1 MPRIRQDNDNRYALR
16 TSFVDDNGDVIT
28 GDTITISDHTAAGY
42 LQNVV
47 EDTTPQLGGTLDGN
61 GFNFNGAVG
70 FEANAGE
77 ALSRGD
83 AVYVSGVSG
92 NKPIVMKADANNA
105 AKMPAFG
112 IAENDA
118 NLNANVEVVTFGTVY
133 NIDTS
138 AYSIGDEL
146 YVSTTRG
153 ALTATPPTGESAKL
167 QNLGKVIRSHASAGS
182 IKVGGAGR
190 TNAVPNLNDGNV
202 FIGNAS
208 NQAEQRALVE
218 ADISDFGTY
227 LTSYTETDT
236 LATVTARGNT
246 TSENIRTSAS
256 FKAGD
261 GESDEGF
268 FTGQR
273 IYRSSTGGSGLNFT
287 NISTIRPTDN
297 AGTNTNG
304 TISLGESN
312 YKFNNGQFSGNV
324 TAGNLKVSATNG
336 DILTLVDTNLT
347 ASGSNIGNVR
357 IAWDDSAGT
366 RAAYVGP
373 ANSSAFLINNEYGSV
388 KLTSAGSTK
397 LTTVSAGVDVTG
409 DLDASGSVTSE
420 GPDGGMVMRNW
431 PSAPATYGMIG
442 TANMGAGEYA
452 LLTDGT
458 DTFVAG
464 GSGGSTYI
472 RNGANDT
479 SPQLI
484 VKPASVDIEGAPLNT
499 NNDVNVSGGHIW
511 SQQMIRASGWW
522 NTNGSSS
529 SGGLATEIGVSGG
542 ASYILSYDRGASA
555 YGDLNITAASLT
567 IDTDMD
573 LANGHDVVLPANNNN
588 IRFEATNVD
597 ITANSG
603 RSGVVRFNNTASDTW
618 TGFSSHTGGR
628 DWQYLHRD
636 TDCGLYDNTAG
647 QWKIRHNTGA
657 GTLFYY
663 GSNLITQTTIEGT
676 YTDGIGTFAN
686 ASGPAIKI
694 SDTSGTGATNHNSWL
709 SFRDS
714 GGTEVGYVGYGS
726 GGDADLSLSN
736 YYNGNVNIQGN
747 KATVITSTGYIDI
760 GSLNTSHAHFYT
772 DRGSY
777 YFNKLTYIDG
787 SGLRGYDSSTDCR
800 FPIYYDL
807 NDTAYYSDPASTSR
821 LNISYN
827 NETSHHATNGRGV
840 RFWNSDSYKI
850 YMSQTANATW
860 GGQANGQ
867 DTSDYN
873 MYFKMTGG
881 TNRGFVFLNPTTGK
895 AAAIDGAGRGTF
907 EQLYIH
913 NGQGGNEGLQVGS
926 QYLDVKYNA
935 TGAGGIRLYDSESVL
950 QGYWY
955 ANGAGEH
962 GLLDND
968 GAWAVRIRT
977 GTNQLRLQTDN
988 NNECMIYTSYVRA
1001 VGSCRSPIFYDFNN
1015 TSYYAHLDS
1024 TGDSIRT
1031 AGDIVA
1037 YYSDERLKDIEGPI
1051 ENALDKVATLNG
1063 FYYRGNKKAQKLGY
1077 DDKLKVG
1084 LSAQEV
1090 QKVLPEVIKSCPADN
1105 QYMTLD
1111 YSKVVPL
1118 LVEAIK
1124 ELKSEIEELKK

>member
-28 GDTITISDHTAAGY
+28 GDTITISDITGY

-70 FEANAGE
+70 FEAKAGE

-92 NKPIVMKADANNA
+92 NKPVVMKADADDA

-118 NLNANVEVVTFGTVY
+118 NLNANVEIVTFGTVY

-146 YVSTTRG
+146 YVSTTPG
-153 ALTATPPTGESAKL
+153 VLTATPPTGESAKL

-227 LTSYTETDT
+227 LTSYTETDPIF
-236 LATVTARGNT
+236 TA
-246 TSENIRTSAS
+246 SA
-256 FKAGD
+256 A
-261 GESDEGF
+261 
-268 FTGQR
+268 
-273 IYRSSTGGSGLNFT
+273 SGITAT
-287 NISTIRPTDN
+287 NITNWNTAYGWGDHSTQGYLTSFSETDTLDSVTDRGATTTN
-297 AGTNTNG
+297 AITVG
-304 TISLGESN
+304 
-312 YKFNNGQFSGNV
+312 
-324 TAGNLKVSATNG
+324 
-336 DILTLVDTNLT
+336 NLT
-347 ASGSNIGNVR
+347 AG
-357 IAWDDSAGT
+357 
-366 RAAYVGP
+366 
-373 ANSSAFLINNEYGSV
+373 EV
-388 KLTSAGSTK
+388 KG
-397 LTTVSAGVDVTG
+397 
-409 DLDASGSVTSE
+409 E

-431 PSAPATYGMIG
+431 PSGGSYGMIG

-458 DTFVAG
+458 NTFIAG

-511 SQQMIRASGWW
+511 SQQMIRATGWW

-529 SGGLATEIGVSGG
+529 NGGLATEIGVSGG
-542 ASYILSYDRGASA
+542 ESYILSYNRDTST
-555 YGDLNITAASLT
+555 YGNMNITAASLT

-573 LANGHDVVLPANNNN
+573 LANGHDVVLPANTNN
-588 IRFEATNVD
+588 IRFEAANVD

-618 TGFSSHTGGR
+618 TGFSSATGGR
-628 DWQYLHRD
+628 DWHYLHRD
-636 TDCGLYDNTAG
+636 ADCGLYDNTAG
-647 QWKIRHNTGA
+647 QWKSRFTTGA
-657 GTLFYY
+657 GVTLYY
-663 GSNLITQTTIEGT
+663 GTVGRLSTTGSGASTLGHHEITAGQLIGGVGAETTGGTTNWNDSTNARSGGGHTLLLGTHTNGPGPSAYFHPFSFEYDSKDGTGNMTQLAVPYRGGYDVLNNKLYMRSRYNGTWTSWVEVGGTLTTLQIPDANTTISEGSGNALRFS
-676 YTDGIGTFAN
+676 TD
-686 ASGPAIKI
+686 
-694 SDTSGTGATNHNSWL
+694 D
-709 SFRDS
+709 
-714 GGTEVGYVGYGS
+714 GYVDVGPMNSSYC
-726 GGDADLSLSN
+726 
-736 YYNGNVNIQGN
+736 
-747 KATVITSTGYIDI
+747 
-760 GSLNTSHAHFYT
+760 HFQT

-777 YFNKLTYIDG
+777 YFNKTTVFDG
-787 SGLRGYDSSTDCR
+787 GGIRAYDSNTDAR
-800 FPIYYDL
+800 FPLYYDY
-807 NDTAYYSDPASTSR
+807 NDTSFYCDPASTSR

-827 NETSHHATNGRGV
+827 NETSHPGANGRGV

-850 YMSQTANATW
+850 YMSQTADATW

-926 QYLDVKYNA
+926 TYLDVKYNA

-955 ANGAGEH
+955 GSGTGEH
-962 GLLDND
+962 GFLDND
-968 GAWAVRIRT
+968 GAWAVRVRT
-977 GTNQLRLQTDN
+977 GTNPLQIRTNN
-988 NNECMIYTSYVRA
+988 NNELMVYTSYVRA
-1001 VGSCRSPIFYDFNN
+1001 VGSCRSPIFYDMNN

-1024 TGDSIRT
+1024 TGDSIRA

-1051 ENALDKVATLNG
+1051 ENALDKVSTLNG
-1063 FYYRGNKKAQKLGY
+1063 FYYRGNEKAQKLGY